1 MYFTSELVRNIG
13 KFYCIIAIALAY
25 IYKVNKEGIIEP
37 DIELPNELIFN
48 EDGTTNESSNI
59 KKLSDYIM
67 NFAFLYSSF
76 LCFTT
81 AIEKWDTQK
90 FLAIIIFMWFIF
102 FSCFSPIR

>member
-1 MYFTSELVRNIG
+1 MVQIMKRNQS
-13 KFYCIIAIALAY
+13 K
-25 IYKVNKEGIIEP
+25 
-37 DIELPNELIFN
+37 
-48 EDGTTNESSNI
+48 I

-90 FLAIIIFMWFIF
+90 ILAIIIFICGSLSFIAVF
-102 FSCFSPIR
+102 RYQIAKLFYKIRNVKDHE

>member
-1 MYFTSELVRNIG
+1 MVLQMRKNQ
-13 KFYCIIAIALAY
+13 
-25 IYKVNKEGIIEP
+25 
-37 DIELPNELIFN
+37 
-48 EDGTTNESSNI
+48 SNI

-90 FLAIIIFMWFIF
+90 FLASIIFVCGFLSFIAVF
-102 FSCFSPIR
+102 RNKIAKLVYKIRKVKDYE

>member
-1 MYFTSELVRNIG
+1 MRKNQ
-13 KFYCIIAIALAY
+13 
-25 IYKVNKEGIIEP
+25 
-37 DIELPNELIFN
+37 
-48 EDGTTNESSNI
+48 SNI

-90 FLAIIIFMWFIF
+90 FLAIIIFICGSLSFIAVF
-102 FSCFSPIR
+102 RMQIANMIYKIRKVKDNE

>member
-1 MYFTSELVRNIG
+1 MVLLMKRNQ
-13 KFYCIIAIALAY
+13 
-25 IYKVNKEGIIEP
+25 
-37 DIELPNELIFN
+37 
-48 EDGTTNESSNI
+48 SNI

-90 FLAIIIFMWFIF
+90 FLAIIIFICGSLSFIAVF
-102 FSCFSPIR
+102 RIQIAKLVYRIRKVRNHE

>member
-1 MYFTSELVRNIG
+1 MVLRMKKNQ
-13 KFYCIIAIALAY
+13 
-25 IYKVNKEGIIEP
+25 
-37 DIELPNELIFN
+37 
-48 EDGTTNESSNI
+48 SNI

-90 FLAIIIFMWFIF
+90 LLAIVIFVCGFLSFIAVF
-102 FSCFSPIR
+102 RNHIAKLVYKIRKIKDYE

>member
-1 MYFTSELVRNIG
+1 MVLLMKRNQ
-13 KFYCIIAIALAY
+13 
-25 IYKVNKEGIIEP
+25 
-37 DIELPNELIFN
+37 
-48 EDGTTNESSNI
+48 SNI

-90 FLAIIIFMWFIF
+90 FLAIIIFICGSLSFIAVF
-102 FSCFSPIR
+102 RM

>member
-1 MYFTSELVRNIG
+1 MRKNQ
-13 KFYCIIAIALAY
+13 
-25 IYKVNKEGIIEP
+25 
-37 DIELPNELIFN
+37 
-48 EDGTTNESSNI
+48 SNI

-90 FLAIIIFMWFIF
+90 FLAIIIFVCGFLSFIAVF
-102 FSCFSPIR
+102 RSQIAKLVYKIRKVKDYE